1 MGKADK
7 SWEAIFRA
15 TGADKHNFDSDGS
28 FSVSASQIKAACQH
42 FKKTGEKEVRILCT
56 QTTRE
61 MRPKVFA
68 DHGLFLLPVK
78 NGHYEII
85 KGEGYMDIPEI
96 NSKAETYKTKL
107 DFPLEST
114 LVGDSEMQHLDFAY
128 ATSLIRTFLED
139 DTLVLTI
146 RGRKYTPEFSFFV
159 GSVKVDT
166 KGVQTEVDAGYE
178 GKRQIVL
185 IEAKNAQTKNTIIR
199 QLYYPYRKWKEETT
213 KDVVTLFFEKRGD
226 EFHIWQYG
234 FMDSADYNSIHLIR
248 SGKYKIIQG
257 DDR

>member
-15 TGADKHNFDSDGS
+15 TGADRHDFDSDGS
-28 FSVSASQIKAACQH
+28 FSISASDIKAACQH

-61 MRPKVFA
+61 MRPKVFE
-68 DHGLFLLPVK
+68 DLGLFLLPVK

-96 NSKAETYKTKL
+96 TGKAETYKTKL
-107 DFPLEST
+107 NFILESA

-146 RGRKYTPEFSFFV
+146 RGRKYTPEFSFSV
-159 GSVKVDT
+159 GSVRVNT
-166 KGVQTEVDAGYE
+166 TGVQTEVDAGYE
-178 GKRQIVL
+178 GEDQIVL
-185 IEAKNAQTKNTIIR
+185 IEAKNSKTKNTIVR
-199 QLYYPYRKWKEETT
+199 QLYYPYRKWKEETS
-213 KDVVTLFFEKRGD
+213 KDVVTLFFEKRGN
-226 EFHIWQYG
+226 EFHIWQFG
-234 FMDSADYNSIHLIR
+234 FMDSNDYNSVRLIR
-248 SGKYKIIQG
+248 SGKYRIIQG
-257 DDR
+257 DD